1 MTFKVIPSQVI
12 SAEALN
18 QRNTHSRTEEKAM
31 TKHAVHDLHLTSAS
45 QTTPIVDFW
54 IEVMAPKFLKYRH
67 VLVGGLRH
75 HSAAIMPGLP
85 IRRGDRVLDVGCG
98 FGDTAIALAGRT
110 GDDGHVLG
118 VDCVPAFV
126 AQSWHAAEQMLVG
139 NVSFACRDAERS
151 LPRGEFDYVFAR
163 FGTMFFSNPVAGL
176 RNMRRALK
184 SGGRLTHIVWR
195 DRDANPWLAAA
206 REVLLTH
213 LPQPDANAP
222 SCGPGPFSMADETAT
237 RAIMEAAGF
246 RNIRFEKIDA
256 KVLVGRTVEEAIA
269 FQLALGPAGEIFRLA
284 GAEAQAKKAVIES
297 DLHRLFEA
305 VPRDDAGLWMDS
317 SSWVIHAHSAD

>member
-1 MTFKVIPSQVI
+1 MT
-12 SAEALN
+12 
-18 QRNTHSRTEEKAM
+18 R
-31 TKHAVHDLHLTSAS
+31 HAFHNLHLTSGPEIS
-45 QTTPIVDFW
+45 PIVDFW

-75 HSAAIMPGLP
+75 HSAAIIPELP
-85 IRRGDRVLDVGCG
+85 TRRGDQVLDVGCG

-110 GDDGHVLG
+110 GEQGHVLG

-126 AQSWHAAEQMLVG
+126 ARSWHAAEQMLVG

-184 SGGRLTHIVWR
+184 PGGRMTHIVWR
-195 DRDANPWLAAA
+195 DRDANPWLSAA
-206 REVLLTH
+206 REVLLEH

-246 RNIRFEKIDA
+246 RNIRFQRVDA
-256 KVLVGRTVEEAIA
+256 NVLVGRTVEEAIA

-284 GAEAQAKKAVIES
+284 GAEAQAKRAISIVSSMQLPGTTADFGWRVRHGSSTRTLRI
-297 DLHRLFEA
+297 DRCIRL
-305 VPRDDAGLWMDS
+305 
-317 SSWVIHAHSAD
+317 